1 MQPQRGSA
9 KLGASAE
16 SLTRALTTAQSDY
29 RVERW
34 WKYGQPAF
42 ELIKAEL
49 NVTNA
54 ASTGKI
60 VQELVSLTRA
70 GLRVNVEVFPYGIIN
85 PEGARINVAIEEE
98 VARKTQPTVSSA
110 PFSGPC
116 LRAALCARANLPGR
130 FGACR
135 KKADFYELLGTEW
148 RGISCGAVA
157 SSPALQPEVP
167 PLLFLFR
174 AAQH

>member
-85 PEGARINVAIEEE
+85 LEGARINVAIEEE
-98 VARKTQPTVSSA
+98 VAR
-110 PFSGPC
+110 
-116 LRAALCARANLPGR
+116 
-130 FGACR
+130 
-135 KKADFYELLGTEW
+135 
-148 RGISCGAVA
+148 
-157 SSPALQPEVP
+157 
-167 PLLFLFR
+167 
-174 AAQH
+174 

>member
-16 SLTRALTTAQSDY
+16 SLTKALTTAQSDY

-49 NVTNA
+49 NVTNF
-54 ASTGKI
+54 ASTGKV

-98 VARKTQPTVSSA
+98 GAR
-110 PFSGPC
+110 
-116 LRAALCARANLPGR
+116 
-130 FGACR
+130 
-135 KKADFYELLGTEW
+135 
-148 RGISCGAVA
+148 
-157 SSPALQPEVP
+157 
-167 PLLFLFR
+167 
-174 AAQH
+174 